1 MMSLWFDL
9 SLTLKTLN
17 LSRLWFFEWSEFHNY
32 VCKWQCHKQSL
43 PTWCHKYYLIPQD
56 IVFAWIYVIGIT
68 NRRANYGERSQ
79 LFFSLFLMKKV
90 YGKMFFFSSKFGRLW
105 LGRIIESLNC
115 LVVDDK
121 WVMNVFRVWQVV
133 SLSVCVCVCLF
144 VCFVFFNYFT
154 LCYWNSCYIVGIA
167 YIHQL

>member
-9 SLTLKTLN
+9 SSTLKTFN
-17 LSRLWFFEWSEFHNY
+17 LSLLWFIEWSGFQNY

-56 IVFAWIYVIGIT
+56 VVFAWIYVIGIT
-68 NRRANYGERSQ
+68 NRRPNYGERSQ

-90 YGKMFFFSSKFGRLW
+90 YGKMVSFSKFSRLW
-105 LGRIIESLNC
+105 LVMIIESWSY

-121 WVMNVFRVWQVV
+121 CMNVFRKWVINVFRVWQV
-133 SLSVCVCVCLF
+133 
-144 VCFVFFNYFT
+144 
-154 LCYWNSCYIVGIA
+154 SC
-167 YIHQL
+167 